1 LTSAINFESEGEEDL
16 LNVTKSAS
24 EDTDT
29 DTDTGT
35 SAEIDLDLGS
45 ESSELSLEDDLVD
58 GTEGEADTLIE
69 IDDSTIADD
78 SAGLDLDLDTGDGDA
93 KESVD
98 LVLDTP
104 EPEIELDDGTIDME
118 STVEMPPASVEALSL
133 ADDDDD
139 EEDLTL
145 MVPKASDIDEQ
156 SEDEEM
162 ASQLDLAKAYI
173 ELGDNENAKTI
184 LDEIIAQGNE
194 NYRKQAEELIGQI
207 K

>member
-1 LTSAINFESEGEEDL
+1 VSPLRYT
-16 LNVTKSAS
+16 
-24 EDTDT
+24 
-29 DTDTGT
+29 
-35 SAEIDLDLGS
+35 
-45 ESSELSLEDDLVD
+45 LV
-58 GTEGEADTLIE
+58 E

-78 SAGLDLDLDTGDGDA
+78 SGGLDFDLDTGDGDA
-93 KESVD
+93 EGSVD

-118 STVEMPPASVEALSL
+118 STVEMPPASVEALSM
-133 ADDDDD
+133 ADDDD
-139 EEDLTL
+139 EEEDHTL
-145 MVPKASDIDEQ
+145 MVPKSSDVDEQ

>member
-1 LTSAINFESEGEEDL
+1 MD
-16 LNVTKSAS
+16 
-24 EDTDT
+24 
-29 DTDTGT
+29 
-35 SAEIDLDLGS
+35 
-45 ESSELSLEDDLVD
+45 
-58 GTEGEADTLIE
+58 
-69 IDDSTIADD
+69 
-78 SAGLDLDLDTGDGDA
+78 
-93 KESVD
+93 
-98 LVLDTP
+98 
-104 EPEIELDDGTIDME
+104 

-133 ADDDDD
+133 EDDDD
-139 EEDLTL
+139 EEDHTL
-145 MVPKASDIDEQ
+145 MVPKSSDIDEQ